1 MGRDAHRRWEATT
14 LGRDKAGARGSER
27 NVGVPDRSGS
37 VRAIAL
43 DPDRYSIT
51 DRLGEG
57 GMGEVRRCQDSL
69 LDRSVALKVVRR
81 DADIDD
87 FETRFLREARVQARL
102 AHPGVVPVYDVG
114 RDDNGRV
121 YFTMKRVEGVTV
133 EDVMVALRSGTPL
146 PNAQRYDTRQL
157 LTAFARACLTV
168 DYAHSRGVLHRDLKP
183 ANLML
188 GAYGEVY
195 VLDWGLAKV
204 QDIADDIGEI
214 AMAPARRERETEVG
228 VAMGTPAYM
237 APEQAWAKPLDPRAD
252 VFSLGAILYEIL
264 TLDPLLDEHA
274 IRVIRSGQRLQIHPR
289 TGVDELD
296 AIVFRA
302 TAFDAQDRFPS
313 ARALHDAVEHFL
325 TADEE
330 QRVLQ
335 RRAAQHVERAQVLSQ
350 DDESRSAALEELGAA
365 LALVPEDDGA
375 RAHLVHLLRHPPAA
389 TPREVRQRRLEHE
402 IARLRQV
409 QAVVASAYF
418 VAWAIAYPVLVYLGG
433 VQNTFRA
440 AVAPAVWLFA
450 ALVIGV
456 QYWTKRHESAISWS
470 GIAGAA
476 ALAATSLIWG
486 PLFIVPGL
494 AVVLLFGQL
503 LVAQKRQRAHLV
515 VLFGAAVAVPSY
527 LVLRGYWNVYTPVGA
542 DQFAIHGSV
551 GVTRIVFYGGLL
563 VAHLAQTL
571 FGARFAA
578 RYRDALDQR
587 VLENALFSWQLA
599 NLVPRGGSSLMERR
613 IRPTALSID
622 MSRGPSND
630 EAFVR
635 ESARYQV
642 DGDVP
647 DSHRYTRLAHIGQTR
662 HTEVWRCIDRRL
674 GRPVDMHVAK
684 SQADDVATLAEAR
697 ATGRLEHPTVAP
709 VYDVGTNAHG
719 RVYYT
724 IKNVGGVPLLKAIEQ
739 ITNDRAY
746 RRTLAAFQQVCLA
759 IAYAHERGVY
769 HRSLDLSSVVLGG
782 FGEVYVNGW
791 SAKPFES
798 VRERQ
803 LDIHAL
809 KGILGRIVQLYRAEI
824 PGIDRAKTPRELH
837 DLVEA
842 FLSGTRDAEA
852 LFDLAND
859 HLERAKQAAARAFG
873 GVSFDVE
880 AEERVVALREVGR
893 AVRLDPANEEA
904 IRLLFRLITEPPS
917 KAPPAVREEVERL
930 REQRSRGP
938 ARTSAVFGGAWLV
951 VYPVIAYLLGVRS
964 MTSIV
969 VIWSAWAVVEAVLLV
984 AVFKGGSKRGIP
996 WPMLATM
1003 FAGIVTASLMGPFFY
1018 TPIIAAF
1025 ATMSFVL
1032 VVPRG
1037 WRTATM
1043 FLGSLIVL
1051 IPMVLGA
1058 SGAYSAS
1065 DVVDNV
1071 VLSKST
1077 LSATSHE
1084 TTLLILTA
1092 MHLLGLVFAAEYA
1105 ARFRDR
1111 LDRVEHAYLLR
1122 AWQLK
1127 KLVRA

>member
-1 MGRDAHRRWEATT
+1 
-14 LGRDKAGARGSER
+14 
-27 NVGVPDRSGS
+27 
-37 VRAIAL
+37 
-43 DPDRYSIT
+43 
-51 DRLGEG
+51 
-57 GMGEVRRCQDSL
+57 MGEVRRCQDSL

-121 YFTMKRVEGVTV
+121 YFTMKRVEGVTM
-133 EDVMVALRSGTPL
+133 EDVILALRSGAPL
-146 PNAQRYDTRQL
+146 PGGAQGGHYGDRRQL

-195 VLDWGLAKV
+195 VLDWGLAKI
-204 QDIADDIGEI
+204 QDVDDAVGDITI
-214 AMAPARRERETEVG
+214 TPARNERETECG

-237 APEQAWAKPLDPRAD
+237 SPEQALARPLDARAD
-252 VFSLGAILYEIL
+252 VFALGAILYEIL

-274 IRVIRSGQRLQIHPR
+274 IRRIRARQRLQIHPR
-289 TGVDELD
+289 TGHEELD

-302 TAFDAQDRFPS
+302 TAFDAHDRYPS

-330 QRVLQ
+330 LRVRQ
-335 RRAAQHVERAQVLSQ
+335 RRAAQHVERAQALSH
-350 DDESRSAALEELGAA
+350 DDATRSAALEELGAA
-365 LALVPEDDGA
+365 LALVPEDDAA
-375 RAHLVHLLRHPPAA
+375 RAHLVHLLRTPPKA
-389 TPREVRQRRLEHE
+389 TPHEVTQRRLEHE
-402 IARLRQV
+402 VTRLRQV
-409 QAVVASAYF
+409 QAAVAGLYL
-418 VAWAIAYPVLVYLGG
+418 VAWVLAYPALVYFGG
-433 VQNTFRA
+433 VEDTLGA
-440 AVAPAVWLFA
+440 VVAPAMWVFA

-456 QYWTKRHESAISWS
+456 QYWTKSHHSPVSWS
-470 GIAGAA
+470 GVAGAA
-476 ALAATSLIWG
+476 ALAATSLVWG

-494 AVVLLFGQL
+494 AIVLLFGQL
-503 LVAQKRQRAHLV
+503 LVAQKRQRAHV
-515 VLFGAAVAVPSY
+515 VFLFGAAVAVPSY
-527 LVLRGYWNVYTPVGA
+527 LALRGYWDVYMPAGA
-542 DQFAIHGSV
+542 DMFAIHGSV
-551 GVTRIVFYGGLL
+551 GVTRVVFYAGLL

-578 RYRDALDQR
+578 RYRDALDRR

-599 NLVPRGGSSLMERR
+599 NLVPRGGSAVHERR
-613 IRPTALSID
+613 SRPSLLAESDFSI
-622 MSRGPSND
+622 SRS
-630 EAFVR
+630 R
-635 ESARYQV
+635 SSESDFDPARFQV

-647 DSHRYTRLAHIGQTR
+647 DAHRYMRLAHIGQTR
-662 HTEVWRCIDRRL
+662 HTDVWRCLDRRL

-684 SQADDVATLAEAR
+684 SPHDDVATLAEAR
-697 ATGRLEHPTVAP
+697 ATGRLEHPAVAP
-709 VYDVGTNAHG
+709 VYDVGTNEHG

-724 IKNVGGVPLLKAIEQ
+724 IKNVRGVPLAHALETV
-739 ITNDRAY
+739 TNDRAY

-759 IAYAHERGVY
+759 VAYAHERGVY
-769 HRSLDLSSVVLGG
+769 HRSLDLSSIVLGG
-782 FGEVYVNGW
+782 FGEVYVGGW

-798 VRERQ
+798 IRERQ
-803 LDIHAL
+803 LDVRAL
-809 KGILGRIVQLYRAEI
+809 KHILGHILELYRAEI
-824 PGIDRAKTPRELH
+824 PGVPRAATPRELH

-842 FLSGTRDAEA
+842 FLSGTRDEEA
-852 LFDLAND
+852 LHDLAQG
-859 HLERAKQAAARAFG
+859 HLERAKEAAAHAFG
-873 GVSFDVE
+873 GVTFDVE
-880 AEERVVALREVGR
+880 AEARVVALREVGR
-893 AVRLDPANEEA
+893 AVRLDPKNQDA

-917 KAPPAVREEVERL
+917 KAPPTVRQEVERL

-938 ARTSAVFGGAWLV
+938 ARSSAVFGAVWLII
-951 VYPVIAYLLGVRS
+951 YPVIAHLLGIRS
-964 MTSIV
+964 LTSVV
-969 VIWSAWAVVEAVLLV
+969 VIWSAWALAEIALLYT
-984 AVFKGGSKRGIP
+984 VFKRPKNAIP
-996 WPMLATM
+996 WPMLSTM
-1003 FAGIVTASLMGPFFY
+1003 FAGIVTASLMGPFFF

-1051 IPMVLGA
+1051 IPVVLGA
-1058 SGAYSAS
+1058 SGAYSAG
-1065 DVVDNV
+1065 DVVGNV
-1071 VLSKST
+1071 VLSSST

-1084 TTLLILTA
+1084 TSLLILTA
-1092 MHLLGLVFAAEYA
+1092 MHLLGLLFAAEYA
-1105 ARFRDR
+1105 SRFRDR
-1111 LDRVEHAYLLR
+1111 LDTVEQAYLLR